1 MAEKFPSTFVDEK
14 TGDIKKFQTV
24 MDRVQDRLPDAAH
37 YGLLAAKVSLLAPFV
52 GGLLIAAPAAT
63 ALWWGTRV
71 TMKKG
76 MDAMHDSLL
85 NKHRQGEFSEYDLT
99 KPEDRAAFDTRF
111 GMLHPQFAD
120 DYLKMAKLAR
130 LEQVP
135 KLMIIEPYFREQ
147 GRSRWSSMISDF
159 MAAATSRPSGKDPVV
174 MLGRGA
180 LSELSQEEMRAVIGH
195 EFTHIKLGH
204 MKETANWLGRSS
216 MNGAINVGLVAA
228 GLLGAL
234 PVLPVLGLI
243 AVTSIVSTCL
253 QSMQSRKHEELC
265 DRGAALLTGG
275 TKDLS
280 SALGKIRGA
289 MLHIRQME
297 VDEQFRARGMEPPKV
312 QEVKGGIK
320 QFINATHPTN
330 ERREKLLNDFEKKH
344 PDYCQKQRSL
354 FIIFNRVAQPK
365 LPKPEAQ
372 KPKVQPRKPTPQK
385 PKPPKIFYV
394 KPKDWGFGYR

>member
-1 MAEKFPSTFVDEK
+1 MADKFPSTFVDAK
-14 TGDIKKFQTV
+14 TGDIKKFETV
-24 MDRVQDRLPDAAH
+24 VDKVQDKLPDAAH
-37 YGLLAAKVSLLAPFV
+37 VGLLAAKVSLLAPFI
-52 GGLLIAAPAAT
+52 GGALIAAPAAI

-85 NKHRQGEFSEYDLT
+85 KKHRQGEFSEYDLENS
-99 KPEDRAAFDTRF
+99 EDRAAFDKRF
-111 GMLHPQFAD
+111 GALHPRFAE

-130 LEQVP
+130 MEQVP

-204 MKETANWLGRSS
+204 MKETAHWLGRSS
-216 MNGAINVGLVAA
+216 MNGAVNVGLVAA
-228 GLLGAL
+228 GLLGGL
-234 PVLPVLGLI
+234 PILPVLGLI
-243 AVTSIVSTCL
+243 AVTSVVSTCL

-280 SALGKIRGA
+280 SALGKIRDA
-289 MLHIRQME
+289 MLKIRQME
-297 VDEQFRARGMEPPKV
+297 VNEEFRARGMEPPKV
-312 QEVKGGIK
+312 REVKGGIK
-320 QFINATHPTN
+320 QFINATHPSN
-330 ERREKLLNDFEKKH
+330 EKREKLLNAFDKSH
-344 PDYCQKQRSL
+344 PEYCKNQRGL
-354 FIIFNRVAQPK
+354 FVVFNRAAQPN
-365 LPKPEAQ
+365 LPKPEAPKPKPQPKKPAAQ
-372 KPKVQPRKPTPQK
+372 KPKL
-385 PKPPKIFYV
+385 PKIFYV